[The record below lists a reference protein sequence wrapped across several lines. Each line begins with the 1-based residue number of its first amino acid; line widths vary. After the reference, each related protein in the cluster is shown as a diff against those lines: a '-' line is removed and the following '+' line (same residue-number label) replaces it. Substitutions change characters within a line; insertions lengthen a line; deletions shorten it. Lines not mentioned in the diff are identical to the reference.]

1 MKVLILCG
9 GKGIRAFPFTS
20 YLPKPMLPL
29 RGSPIITQV
38 IKSFVAQGFDEF
50 VLAAGYGKAAL
61 VDYFEGKDVNATI
74 DIVDTGEDT
83 DTGGRIHACRELLGD
98 TFIATYADGFCDV
111 PLDRLVAFHNSHPGL
126 VTITSVPMYSQYGVL
141 SVREDGRVNEMR
153 EKPLIQE
160 HWINAGFI
168 VFDSE
173 VFDHWHGQNLEREVL
188 ANLID
193 KGLVYTYRHNG
204 FFKSVDSYKDIM
216 DFEDMLRDGSIPWRV
231 KEEV

>member
-83 DTGGRIHACRELLGD
+83 DTGGRIHACRALLGD